1 MEAYYL
7 ACAYVLAGV
16 LGLCV
21 GSFLNV
27 LIYRLPR
34 GMNIAKPPSH
44 CPACGYRLK
53 WYDNIPVLSYCILRG
68 RCRSC
73 GGHISFRY
81 TAVELLN
88 CGLWLAC
95 VAAFWRYGIGYTVVC
110 ALALSALVVEFFAD
124 LETMTVPDSMT
135 IGVALCGAAA
145 LVLEVFGLGAGI
157 SWQDRLWGALAGGG
171 FFALFYGGSLLVL
184 RREGLGFGDVKLMA
198 AAGLLLGWQNLI
210 VSVLFASLAAV
221 LVMGIGRAFVRPA
234 HVSENAQKSD
244 DLTQGNVTD
253 ASAQAEV
260 TDASAQVDVTEAPVQ
275 AGTSEGVSENA
286 ENSAAPAQANVF
298 ASPAQ
303 ADVTDPP
310 VQADISQNVSEN
322 ADGCVEKEKKFEFPF
337 VPFLASGIALALF
350 FGTAICTWYM
360 GLFA

>member
-1 MEAYYL
+1 M
-7 ACAYVLAGV
+7 
-16 LGLCV
+16 
-21 GSFLNV
+21 
-27 LIYRLPR
+27 
-34 GMNIAKPPSH
+34 
-44 CPACGYRLK
+44 
-53 WYDNIPVLSYCILRG
+53 
-68 RCRSC
+68 
-73 GGHISFRY
+73 
-81 TAVELLN
+81 
-88 CGLWLAC
+88 
-95 VAAFWRYGIGYTVVC
+95 AAFWRYGIGYTVVC

-260 TDASAQVDVTEAPVQ
+260 TDAPAQVDVTDIPAQ

-303 ADVTDPP
+303 ADVTDTP

-322 ADGCVEKEKKFEFPF
+322 ADGCAEKEKKFEFPF

>member
-1 MEAYYL
+1 METYYL

-234 HVSENAQKSD
+234 HVSENAEKSD
-244 DLTQGNVTD
+244 DSAQGGVTD
-253 ASAQAEV
+253 ASAKEVTDTSAQVDVTDIPAQAGTSEAVPENAEKSDDPAQAEV
-260 TDASAQVDVTEAPVQ
+260 TDAPAQVDVTD
-275 AGTSEGVSENA
+275 T
-286 ENSAAPAQANVF
+286 
-298 ASPAQ
+298 
-303 ADVTDPP
+303 P

>member
-1 MEAYYL
+1 M
-7 ACAYVLAGV
+7 
-16 LGLCV
+16 
-21 GSFLNV
+21 
-27 LIYRLPR
+27 
-34 GMNIAKPPSH
+34 
-44 CPACGYRLK
+44 
-53 WYDNIPVLSYCILRG
+53 
-68 RCRSC
+68 
-73 GGHISFRY
+73 
-81 TAVELLN
+81 
-88 CGLWLAC
+88 
-95 VAAFWRYGIGYTVVC
+95 AAFWRYGIGYTVVC

-253 ASAQAEV
+253 ASAQA
-260 TDASAQVDVTEAPVQ
+260 DISQN
-275 AGTSEGVSENA
+275 VSENA

-303 ADVTDPP
+303 ADVTDTPAQTGTSEAIP
-310 VQADISQNVSEN
+310 EN
-322 ADGCVEKEKKFEFPF
+322 ADGCVEKEKMFEFPF